1 MKYLALFLI
10 FFSSTLFA
18 KTNAVNTYLNS
29 YQKLSEQEDWVS
41 IIKLGEEALNT
52 RKISSKQKAHIHADL
67 ASTYFYLG
75 NYATGEIHALS
86 SLHLS
91 ESLKYKDSLI
101 RSLYLLSAHKR
112 AIGNTE
118 NEEAFI
124 EAQTLIE
131 KALHLIDSK
140 TSIQLKG
147 KVYFNA
153 GAAYADAPKG
163 NLELAVHY
171 YGKAI
176 SCFQESH
183 HIDSSYRSSIR
194 LGKTLLLKGEIDAS
208 RKLADDIIEEE
219 CSQKTLTH
227 LLYLKAQISIEDAQI
242 KEAKGHVKKGIEI
255 ANKQGLTVDKNRF
268 MLLKE
273 EYNLY

>member
-1 MKYLALFLI
+1 MKYLALLLI

-29 YQKLSEQEDWVS
+29 YPKLSEKEDWVS
-41 IIKLGEEALNT
+41 IIKLGEEALNAG
-52 RKISSKQKAHIHADL
+52 KIASKKKALIHADL

-75 NYATGEIHALS
+75 NYATGEIHTLS
-86 SLHLS
+86 SLDLS
-91 ESLKYKDSLI
+91 ESLKCKDSLI

-118 NEEAFI
+118 NKEAFI

-140 TSIQLKG
+140 TSVQLKG

-153 GAAYADAPKG
+153 GAAYADDPKG

-171 YGKAI
+171 YSKAI
-176 SCFQESH
+176 SCFQKSH
-183 HIDSSYRSSIR
+183 HIDSSHRSSIR
-194 LGKTLLLKGEIDAS
+194 LGKALLLKGDVDAS
-208 RKLADDIIEEE
+208 IKLADDIQEQE
-219 CSQKTLTH
+219 CSLKTLTH
-227 LLYLKAQISIEDAQI
+227 LLYLKAQISIEDAQL
-242 KEAKGHVKKGIEI
+242 KEAKKHIKKGIKI
-255 ANKQGLTVDKNRF
+255 ASEQDLTVEKSRF
-268 MLLKE
+268 ILLKE
-273 EYNLY
+273 ENNLY